1 MPLHHHHHQGYQT
14 NKAQER
20 VYRRAFELESR
31 LQGRLDDKDSLTGV
45 GVGLVVSAAAMD
57 QRNTAMAMAMEG
69 DPKTMEH
76 LSR

>member
-1 MPLHHHHHQGYQT
+1 MPPHHPHHQGYQT